1 MQASS
6 FATDM
11 TTRLGFGCA
20 NLMGRVSRR
29 ESLRI
34 LDVAFDSGIR
44 HFDTAPL
51 YGFGE
56 AESALGDLLKR
67 YRDRVTVATKFGI
80 TPPKR
85 SAVLTATKSAAR
97 AIVAVFPRLRRQVR
111 RRADRMIEK
120 GCFTVDKC
128 RQSLHNSL
136 RELRV
141 DYVDVLLMHEV
152 SADQIT
158 PGLVDFLEDARRRGL
173 IRSFG
178 TATTAQSTLL
188 IRSRDLAVGEIA
200 QFPNSVFENV
210 LDEFPRRNT
219 ASIITHSSLGVRFQ
233 ALAARLQSDRGL
245 RHTWSRD
252 LGFDCADLSKIGAL
266 ILFAAMRDNS
276 NGTVLFSS
284 RNEKNICQNAALMR
298 ERIFSDWQLLSVK
311 SLVTDFVQQ
320 LTPAGCVHVSR

>member
-1 MQASS
+1 MQAS
-6 FATDM
+6 FATD
-11 TTRLGFGCA
+11 TKARLGFGCA

-34 LDVAFDSGIR
+34 LDTAFDSGIR

-56 AESALGDLLKR
+56 AESVLGDLLKR

-80 TPPKR
+80 MPPK
-85 SAVLTATKSAAR
+85 SSAALKVAKSIAR
-97 AIVAVFPRLRRQVR
+97 GVVAVFPQLRRQIR
-111 RRADRMIEK
+111 RGADRMIEK
-120 GCFTVDKC
+120 GSFTINEC
-128 RQSLHNSL
+128 RQSLQNSL

-158 PGLVDFLEDARRRGL
+158 PGLVDFLEDARLRGL

-178 TATTAQSTLL
+178 TATTAQNTLL

-200 QFPNSVFENV
+200 QFPNSIFENV

-219 ASIITHSSLGVRFQ
+219 ASIITHSSLGVRFR
-233 ALAARLQSDRGL
+233 ALADRLQSDRGL
-245 RHTWSRD
+245 RQTWSRD
-252 LGFDCADLSKIGAL
+252 LGFDCVDLSKIGAL
-266 ILFAAMRDNS
+266 IIFAAMRDNS

-284 RNEKNICQNAALMR
+284 RNEKNICQNATLMR
-298 ERIFSDWQLLSVK
+298 ERIFSDWQLLTVK

-320 LTPAGCVHVSR
+320 LTPAGCVRVSR